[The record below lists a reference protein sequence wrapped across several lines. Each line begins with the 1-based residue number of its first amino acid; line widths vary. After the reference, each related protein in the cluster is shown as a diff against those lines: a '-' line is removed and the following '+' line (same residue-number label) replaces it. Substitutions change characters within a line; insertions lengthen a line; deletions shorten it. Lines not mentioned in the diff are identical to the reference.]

1 MYLSSIISFFI
12 LYLIFKYFAKYLKLL
27 DYPSIRKNH
36 EGNVPLVGGI
46 IIYFNVLIFFIF
58 QENTYYFNIIFLTT
72 SILLILGCIDDA
84 IGLGVVFRLVTQ
96 LICCLIIIG
105 SGLTIT
111 DIGNYSFFP
120 NFEIGIL
127 SIIFTVF
134 CVIGLTNA
142 FNFIDGID
150 GLCSGLF
157 LISIL
162 TLLFFS
168 YNSGSLYLILDINT
182 IYILIIS
189 TVLFLVLNF
198 SKSFK
203 IFLGDA
209 GSMTLGFLISWM
221 LIMYTQVYD
230 IIHPVLTLWC
240 VSIPTFD
247 LISVIFRRLLR
258 KKNPFKPD
266 RRHIHHILLNLGF
279 SNVLVVGLILIIAIA
294 VNYFGFIMF
303 NFFGSSV
310 ALITYFILFIIYF
323 YLSILFSRM
332 LLRR

>member
-1 MYLSSIISFFI
+1 M
-12 LYLIFKYFAKYLKLL
+12 
-27 DYPSIRKNH
+27 
-36 EGNVPLVGGI
+36 VGGI

-58 QENTYYFNIIFLTT
+58 LENTYYFNIIFLTT

-168 YNSGSLYLILDINT
+168 YNSEPIFNPRYKYYLHSN
-182 IYILIIS
+182 
-189 TVLFLVLNF
+189 NF
-198 SKSFK
+198 NSVIFSFKFFKSFK

-303 NFFGSSV
+303 NFLV
-310 ALITYFILFIIYF
+310 LQ
-323 YLSILFSRM
+323 
-332 LLRR
+332 

>member
-58 QENTYYFNIIFLTT
+58 LENTYYFNIIFLTT

-111 DIGNYSFFP
+111 DIGNYHFFQILKY
-120 NFEIGIL
+120 NL

-142 FNFIDGID
+142 FNFIDGRWS
-150 GLCSGLF
+150 LFGLF
-157 LISIL
+157 LISI
-162 TLLFFS
+162 
-168 YNSGSLYLILDINT
+168 
-182 IYILIIS
+182 
-189 TVLFLVLNF
+189 
-198 SKSFK
+198 
-203 IFLGDA
+203 
-209 GSMTLGFLISWM
+209 
-221 LIMYTQVYD
+221 
-230 IIHPVLTLWC
+230 
-240 VSIPTFD
+240 
-247 LISVIFRRLLR
+247 
-258 KKNPFKPD
+258 
-266 RRHIHHILLNLGF
+266 
-279 SNVLVVGLILIIAIA
+279 
-294 VNYFGFIMF
+294 
-303 NFFGSSV
+303 
-310 ALITYFILFIIYF
+310 
-323 YLSILFSRM
+323 
-332 LLRR
+332 